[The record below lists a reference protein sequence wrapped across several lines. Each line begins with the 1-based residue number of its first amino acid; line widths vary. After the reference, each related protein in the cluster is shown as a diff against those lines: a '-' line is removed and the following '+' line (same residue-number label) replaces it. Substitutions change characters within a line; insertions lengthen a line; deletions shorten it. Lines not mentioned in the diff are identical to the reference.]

1 MIFRKPIVASFLGLF
16 FVTVAHGA
24 TDSFTVSLTVTDDS
38 TPPSTPTGL
47 TATPISTSQI
57 NLAWSTSTDNVAVTG
72 YQVFRDSVFI
82 ATTTSANYSDTSLSP
97 ATLYTYFVRAFDAA
111 LNISTSSDSVST
123 TTLAAAAPAD
133 DDTASGGGGAILPR
147 LVYLEVVPTSDSAF
161 IIWRTADYARTT
173 LRYGETPSYEMGSLI
188 GQFFKIEHQ
197 TLLINLKPD
206 TRYHFMI
213 EGENRYGRE
222 AMLAT
227 RSFRTL
233 PPVDTFPPGNVRNLK
248 AVRDGQDDILL
259 TWDNPADRD
268 FSRVR
273 LMGSSKFYP
282 SDFADGELVYEGSG
296 ERSLDIGKAI
306 PNTVRFYTI
315 FAYDALGNISSG
327 AIVAIKID
335 ANGVVHLYDT
345 DDIPLASDEF
355 IIPLSLDDLIFEQD
369 GKVLEYVQDAVFID
383 GSKPLNISLP
393 YGILPEHLKSI
404 VMTLRNQSG
413 EKFSFLLR
421 VNEDRS
427 RYTASVA
434 PLGVSGEFPFTA
446 SVFDFSVRKVA
457 EIKGAVISEINDLP
471 ASTWMD
477 FFRSL
482 GYLPYFILL
491 LILLFGI
498 GLHLIKRGRT
508 RVAV

>member
-1 MIFRKPIVASFLGLF
+1 
-16 FVTVAHGA
+16 
-24 TDSFTVSLTVTDDS
+24 
-38 TPPSTPTGL
+38 
-47 TATPISTSQI
+47 
-57 NLAWSTSTDNVAVTG
+57 
-72 YQVFRDSVFI
+72 
-82 ATTTSANYSDTSLSP
+82 
-97 ATLYTYFVRAFDAA
+97 
-111 LNISTSSDSVST
+111 
-123 TTLAAAAPAD
+123 
-133 DDTASGGGGAILPR
+133 
-147 LVYLEVVPTSDSAF
+147 
-161 IIWRTADYARTT
+161 
-173 LRYGETPSYEMGSLI
+173 
-188 GQFFKIEHQ
+188 
-197 TLLINLKPD
+197 
-206 TRYHFMI
+206 
-213 EGENRYGRE
+213 
-222 AMLAT
+222 
-227 RSFRTL
+227 
-233 PPVDTFPPGNVRNLK
+233 
-248 AVRDGQDDILL
+248 
-259 TWDNPADRD
+259 
-268 FSRVR
+268 
-273 LMGSSKFYP
+273 
-282 SDFADGELVYEGSG
+282 
-296 ERSLDIGKAI
+296 
-306 PNTVRFYTI
+306 
-315 FAYDALGNISSG
+315 
-327 AIVAIKID
+327 
-335 ANGVVHLYDT
+335 VHLYDT

-457 EIKGAVISEINDLP
+457 EVRGAVISEIADLP
-471 ASTWMD
+471 ASNWMN

-498 GLHLIKRGRT
+498 GLHLIKKGRR